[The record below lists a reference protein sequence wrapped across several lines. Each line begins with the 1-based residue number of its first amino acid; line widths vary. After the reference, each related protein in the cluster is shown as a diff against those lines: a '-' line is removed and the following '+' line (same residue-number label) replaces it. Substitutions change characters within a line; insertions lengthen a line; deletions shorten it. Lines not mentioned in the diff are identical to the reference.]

1 MCPVAPQWKE
11 ALEILLDCPISPAG
25 SMLVQEPAIK
35 FLSSPEFWTILWC
48 WQSAV
53 HRLRCESYEENL
65 SAACPGDCWHG
76 LDPVRQ
82 LPGDSGLLN
91 RCDATRNLRRAADQP
106 PQPVTVNFVISAV
119 KLGRL
124 LLNGMLALFLIGTA
138 RWVVWVKLR
147 AQEAAG
153 RADRDSTYFP
163 GSLIDPETYAV
174 IAQGSADA
182 EYLLVTATRS
192 NS

>member
-11 ALEILLDCPISPAG
+11 ALEILLDYPISPAG
-25 SMLVQEPAIK
+25 SMLAHEPAIK

-65 SAACPGDCWHG
+65 CAACPGDCWHR

-82 LPGDSGLLN
+82 LPGDSGFLY

-106 PQPVTVNFVISAV
+106 PPPITVNFVISAMKMV
-119 KLGRL
+119 RL
-124 LLNGMLALFLIGTA
+124 LLNGMLVLFLIGTA
-138 RWVVWVKLR
+138 HWVVWVKLR
-147 AQEAAG
+147 SWEAVG
-153 RADRDSTYFP
+153 RADHGSTCFP
-163 GSLIDPETYAV
+163 GGLIDPETYAV
-174 IAQGSADA
+174 IAQGSAEA
-182 EYLLVTATRS
+182 QYLFVTATRS